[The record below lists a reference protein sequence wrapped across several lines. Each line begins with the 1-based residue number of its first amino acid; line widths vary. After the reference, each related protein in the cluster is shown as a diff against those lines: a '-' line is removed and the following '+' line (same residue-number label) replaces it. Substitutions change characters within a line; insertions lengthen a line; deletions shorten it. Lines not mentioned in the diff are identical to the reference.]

1 MPSSGELVQVQGMG
15 VKKNYLFSAIIVKI
29 SNLPYWYIELF
40 LTFSPIFATFTQ
52 PSHQKWIDRNSHLCR
67 HCHHRRLFQHFRRFS
82 ASFHHRTHF
91 PISLASDQKYERGGW
106 SSSSSFGRSIISIR
120 TKKNLKVT
128 EIGLRRLEKD
138 KAAVGCQAAADMIPG
153 RTRPQ
158 RPIHQSTLICGT
170 GLPLAS
176 NRWVRLSLSRLCPL
190 V

>member
-1 MPSSGELVQVQGMG
+1 MASICACACFVPRQNL
-15 VKKNYLFSAIIVKI
+15 
-29 SNLPYWYIELF
+29 SNPFRDLLSLPAFRVHPNPY
-40 LTFSPIFATFTQ
+40 
-52 PSHQKWIDRNSHLCR
+52 

-128 EIGLRRLEKD
+128 EIGLRRLEKE

-190 V
+190 F